1 MKITKSYLKKVIK
14 EELSHLSEQS
24 ADVQV
29 KYVDSFQG
37 GNIAG
42 VTVAGRSGSVV
53 LTKDGEVR
61 PTSRLGELTPDQ
73 KEQIKTSAMEM
84 ISSRQG
90 QKVKESQED
99 VRSERDRLSKLFR
112 NFQGQVKNETGFIA
126 GQVKTQHGALSV
138 SLTPTHDTGRSLG
151 IPVKEYIVRFHGENP
166 NVMYKDGSWEVQYSG
181 GGEDK
186 IIAAAK
192 KIKELDSKLDKTSK
206 Y

>member
-1 MKITKSYLKKVIK
+1 MKITKSYLKQVIK
-14 EELSHLSEQS
+14 EE
-24 ADVQV
+24 
-29 KYVDSFQG
+29 
-37 GNIAG
+37 I
-42 VTVAGRSGSVV
+42 
-53 LTKDGEVR
+53 
-61 PTSRLGELTPDQ
+61 SRLQE
-73 KEQIKTSAMEM
+73 
-84 ISSRQG
+84 ISP
-90 QKVKESQED
+90 ED
-99 VRSERDRLSKLFR
+99 IRAERDRLSKLFS

-151 IPVKEYIVRFHGENP
+151 IPVKEYIVRFHGERP
-166 NVMYKDGSWEVQYSG
+166 NVMYKDGNWEVQYSG